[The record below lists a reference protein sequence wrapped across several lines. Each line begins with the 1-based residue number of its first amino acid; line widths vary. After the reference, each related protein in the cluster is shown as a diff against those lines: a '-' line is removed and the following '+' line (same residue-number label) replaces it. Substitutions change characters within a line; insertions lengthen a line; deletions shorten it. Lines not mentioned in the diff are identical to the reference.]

1 MPSFQRF
8 FLLPITFSL
17 KAFAAPFSPPLPEY
31 ALPGMERAACST
43 PGGPDEGLF
52 LEPLT
57 AAEEELFIEALYAAE
72 EAYVASTSMEK
83 EEEQKKKEPETSRW
97 RCCSGRRGESLGK
110 GRGAGPRGGRGKGH
124 GGARGGK
131 GKGPMAVWRRAGR
144 EVIEHIGMSPVNE
157 SKQGPV
163 GVRIDWSTGGIHQE
177 TRNKSVADVWP
188 PDFQGTPPAGARAP
202 RLWQAMDDPVD
213 GAFDRGTWHQL
224 QRDDSIGA
232 HDGSIFAVASYWG
245 VSTDLCWGKPVSIC
259 CMSRFP
265 ACRERP
271 GALQR

>member
-83 EEEQKKKEPETSRW
+83 EEEQKKKEPEASRW

-131 GKGPMAVWRRAGR
+131 GKGPMAV
-144 EVIEHIGMSPVNE
+144 
-157 SKQGPV
+157 
-163 GVRIDWSTGGIHQE
+163 
-177 TRNKSVADVWP
+177 
-188 PDFQGTPPAGARAP
+188 
-202 RLWQAMDDPVD
+202 
-213 GAFDRGTWHQL
+213 
-224 QRDDSIGA
+224 
-232 HDGSIFAVASYWG
+232 
-245 VSTDLCWGKPVSIC
+245 
-259 CMSRFP
+259 
-265 ACRERP
+265 
-271 GALQR
+271 